1 MEQESFQE
9 LLRSPVVQLAA
20 PLVTGLIGFILGNR
34 LAIGRDRRNEYN
46 VQADRMRTQLIKMRG
61 SYGPCIAEVS
71 AADWDLL
78 LRHTGALQS
87 ARLRQAMAD
96 TVEAEKKDTRNDPIG
111 QHIFGDRYAMD
122 ACRERLI
129 ALLPRR

>member
-9 LLRSPVVQLAA
+9 LLRSPVVQLAT
-20 PLVTGLIGFILGNR
+20 PFVTGLIGFIVGNR

-46 VQADRMRTQLIKMRG
+46 AQADAMRAQLIKMRG
-61 SYGPCIAEVS
+61 AYGPCIAGIP

-78 LRHTGALQS
+78 LRHTSRIQTN
-87 ARLRQAMAD
+87 RLRNAMAEAI
-96 TVEAEKKDTRNDPIG
+96 EAEEKDRQPDQLG
-111 QHIFGDRYAMD
+111 QMFFGDRAAMD
-122 ACRERLI
+122 ARREKLI